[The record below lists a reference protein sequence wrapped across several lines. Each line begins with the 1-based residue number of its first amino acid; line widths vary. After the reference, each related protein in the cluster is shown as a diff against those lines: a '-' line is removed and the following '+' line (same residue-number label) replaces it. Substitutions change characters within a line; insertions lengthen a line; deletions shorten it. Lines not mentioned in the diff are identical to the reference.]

1 MNILKQIL
9 AYLVWIVV
17 SLLLGIGYMWILL
30 GTVGET
36 SSTGFLHLLN
46 LMSNLVLVY
55 VGLIGGSVIALLF
68 ILINIF
74 YLKKKLKSNMK
85 STIIRFFIL
94 LVIAIVVGVTH
105 YILEKIVDVI

>member
-1 MNILKQIL
+1 M
-9 AYLVWIVV
+9 

>member
-68 ILINIF
+68 ILIDIF